1 MDDGIML
8 VNEISIALSL
18 MTAYKPDLYKELN
31 TTRNVPNVLLKGVLY
46 KSSNVV
52 RDIIER
58 LTHFIAMN
66 IHPEDSIEKLPLI
79 HLLLAFMD
87 AKIWTKDN
95 TTASEAYYD
104 FLILALEKYSKME
117 VKGELLAN
125 SNGRLKEVLEYLKC
139 YNSFEMVDSVIVDT
153 TLLGLI
159 QLANKLNSLNKF
171 SSIFSIKEAEEL
183 VNTLFI
189 GCLFPNEDST
199 YKCKTEKTREAAY
212 KFVLS
217 LMNYKIELW
226 IHLIDNCIMPL
237 REKVDKPA
245 NWGYNPAD
253 HRQSVLGYTGIK
265 NLGFICYINSMMQQ
279 FFMISP
285 FRNAMLSVC
294 DNKEPS
300 YAANG
305 IDDNL
310 LHQFQRLFVFLLK
323 STRRD
328 FIPTAFCYSFK
339 EVDGQPTNTAIQHD
353 AHEFLNILFERL
365 EKAFEETP
373 YKYLMQNIFGGKTCS
388 QAICSNCG
396 HVSSVYEDYCTLS
409 LEIKNQNTLEEA
421 LEKFISES
429 AVSDYRCSHC
439 EQKVDVARRTVISTL
454 PNILIVHLQ
463 RFAFNFDTLMN
474 EKIHTKLE
482 FPNVLDMTH
491 YTEEG
496 FGSKSSSKRIQE
508 SPLEDKEHI
517 ECKASEMEEFEK
529 ELKEGAQHKG
539 EKEKK
544 EFKEKEYY
552 LYKLVGVV
560 MHNGNAESGHYYSY
574 INTDRGP
581 NESDPNFLRTENNKW
596 VEFNDSIIRDFAF
609 SRLEAE
615 CFGGSMEDI
624 SNGYMD
630 DTSEVAKLIGG
641 RSKSAYLLIY
651 ERKYKGMVPLRVEEG
666 KKVPLDA
673 VLLDTLECDSAAVSR
688 ASKDIYAKD
697 SKNDI
702 YQLYPFHQLPSNIN
716 ADLLN
721 VLYSNKL

>member
-1 MDDGIML
+1 ML
-8 VNEISIALSL
+8 I
-18 MTAYKPDLYKELN
+18 YQPDLYQKLN
-31 TTRNVPNVLLKGVLY
+31 TTYNVPNMLLKGILY
-46 KSSNVV
+46 KSLNFV
-52 RDIIER
+52 RDIMER

-66 IHPEDSIEKLPLI
+66 IHPADKNVEKMPLV
-79 HLLLAFMD
+79 HLLSAFMN

-95 TTASEAYYD
+95 TTSDSYYE
-104 FLILALEKYSKME
+104 FLTLALEKYSKME
-117 VKGELLAN
+117 MEGKSLAN
-125 SNGRLKEVLEYLKC
+125 TNERLKEILEYLKC
-139 YNSFEMVDSVIVDT
+139 YNSFELVDSDIVDT

-159 QLANKLNSLNKF
+159 ELANKLNSLNKF
-171 SSIFSIKEAEEL
+171 KYVFSIKESEQLINE
-183 VNTLFI
+183 LFI
-189 GCLFPNEDST
+189 GCLFPNEDGI
-199 YKCKTEKTREAAY
+199 YKCKTKKTRKAAY
-212 KFVLS
+212 KFILS
-217 LMNYKIELW
+217 LINYKAELW
-226 IHLIDNCIMPL
+226 INLINNCIMPL

-253 HRQSVLGYTGIK
+253 HKQSVLGYTGIK
-265 NLGFICYINSMMQQ
+265 NLGFICYISSMMQQ

-294 DNKEPS
+294 DNKPPN

-323 STRRD
+323 SIRRD

-365 EKAFEETP
+365 EKAFEDTP
-373 YKYLMQNIFGGKTCS
+373 YKYLMQSIFGGKTCS
-388 QAICSNCG
+388 QSICSNCG

-429 AVSDYRCSHC
+429 AVSDYKCDAC

-482 FPNVLDMTH
+482 FPKMIDMTH

-496 FGSKSSSKRIQE
+496 FENKSSSKKIQE
-508 SPLEDKEHI
+508 SSLEAKKHI
-517 ECKASEMEEFEK
+517 ERKPSEMEECEK
-529 ELKEGAQHKG
+529 ELKEKAQHEE
-539 EKEKK
+539 EKTKK
-544 EFKEKEYY
+544 VFKDKEYY
-552 LYKLVGVV
+552 LYKLVGVL

-624 SNGYMD
+624 SAGYMD

-641 RSKSAYLLIY
+641 RSKSAYMLIY
-651 ERKYKGMVPLRVEEG
+651 ERKYKGMIPLRVEES
-666 KKVPLDA
+666 KTLPPDA

-688 ASKDIYAKD
+688 VAKNIYAKD

-702 YQLYPFHQLPSNIN
+702 YQLHPFHQLPSNIN
-716 ADLLN
+716 TDLLN
-721 VLYSNKL
+721 VLYSHKQ